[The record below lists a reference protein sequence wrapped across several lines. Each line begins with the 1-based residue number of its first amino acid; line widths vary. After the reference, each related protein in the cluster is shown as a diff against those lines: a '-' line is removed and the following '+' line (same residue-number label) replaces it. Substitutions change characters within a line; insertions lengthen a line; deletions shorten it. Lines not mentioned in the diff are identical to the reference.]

1 MNPWMD
7 TVSGRFGD
15 YVTSVVDNNVYF
27 DFMTLFRRVVTNKVL
42 MDPALLIGTY
52 KAIETTTDLDREKY
66 EQIVKKPLAKIDK
79 VFAKLDK
86 HVTVYQ
92 MRLSNFDVADMRE
105 QYYSP
110 MLYFWIMAAAIAF
123 GGTVDVNTMK
133 RIFDDT
139 FVSKYDTQ
147 EWGGQ
152 LSTQVRAKGDGVD
165 VDLLQEVLI
174 KIDERLAMIHY
185 QLTEGR
191 PPLDNQGNHHY
202 TLQ

>member
-7 TVSGRFGD
+7 IVSTRFGE
-15 YVTSVVDNNVYF
+15 YVSSVVDNNVYF
-27 DFMTLFRRVVTNKVL
+27 DFMTLFRRVITNKVL
-42 MDPALLIGTY
+42 MDPTLLIGPY
-52 KAIETTTDLDREKY
+52 KAIEAESALTRERFD
-66 EQIVKKPLAKIDK
+66 QIVKKPLARVDK

-86 HVTVYQ
+86 HITVYQ
-92 MRLSNFDVADMRE
+92 MRLSTFEVADIRD

-110 MLYFWIMAAAIAF
+110 MLYFWIFAAAIAF
-123 GGTVDVNTMK
+123 GGPLDVNIMK
-133 RIFDDT
+133 RIFDDN
-139 FVSKYDTQ
+139 FVSKYGTN

-152 LSTQVRAKGDGVD
+152 LSTQVRAKGDE
-165 VDLLQEVLI
+165 VDLLQEILI

-191 PPLDNQGNHHY
+191 SPLDGSGNHHY